1 MAMLSHRLRRVLVAA
16 PSYLQ
21 RSFTL
26 SHPSDFPPV
35 SSLLPRSV
43 VKQSTEFNRSPARLF
58 STTQYQYDPYTGEDS
73 FMPDNEGCDFNHWL
87 ITMNFPK
94 DNVPSREEMISI
106 FEQTCAKGL
115 DISLEEAKKKI
126 YAICTTSYQG
136 FQATMTIGEVEKF
149 RDLPGVQYIIPDSY
163 VDVENKV
170 YGGDKYENGMITP
183 GPIPVPTKEGF
194 DSLEKESKPEQ
205 EEAQIIQTPSDE
217 GKTSGQVQ
225 GQGSQTPPDQRSVKQ
240 RQGTLAL
247 GQGKSE
253 GSRMRI
259 PVQRQSR
266 GQGNQLPSLQEG
278 FKQSQG
284 TLSVGQGQTQRSEMP
299 SFQGNVNQGKE
310 IPIHGQWQGPRSQ
323 MPSSQ
328 GSFNQRQETP
338 TLRQGQAQG
347 SQIPSFQNGN
357 NRSQGTPIPGQ
368 GQGSQIPSNQVGY
381 NQGQGSQTPPYQ
393 GLPNNYSQGAFV
405 QYNQGPPQGNFIQGT
420 QENYSQMGQGYY
432 IPQSGGS
439 YGPAQGAG
447 SPGFG
452 HGQGQGSQLLSVY
465 QGSYNQGQGTP
476 LTGQGQE
483 GQIPSYHMG
492 NSQGLGAP
500 VPPNQVTPGNYG
512 QWAFVN
518 YNQGPPHGN
527 FLQGPQQ
534 NYNQGGQ
541 WNYSP
546 HNGGHYGP
554 AQFGQWYPGPPQG
567 QGNQWP
573 QYQLSY
579 NQGQGTPFPGQ
590 CLCPGCGMPSYQG
603 SYNQGQGTHIHGQ
616 WQGQGCAMPS
626 YQASYNQAQGAPA
639 PPPYHGNYN
648 QGPPGSYGQ
657 GTSANINQGF
667 PVNPANYNM
676 HNGGNYGPP
685 HELAGNPGFIRQGFP
700 GHRQSQTFQQ
710 EDERNVAG
718 DLRNNNP
725 ADPTET
731 RKPNSRT

>member
-115 DISLEEAKKKI
+115 DISLEEAKKKM

-170 YGGDKYENGMITP
+170 YGGDKYENGVITP

-194 DSLEKESKPEQ
+194 DSLEKESKREQ

-225 GQGSQTPPDQRSVKQ
+225 DQGSQTPPDQRSVKQ

-266 GQGNQLPSLQEG
+266 GQGNLLPSLQEG

-284 TLSVGQGQTQRSEMP
+284 TL
-299 SFQGNVNQGKE
+299 
-310 IPIHGQWQGPRSQ
+310 
-323 MPSSQ
+323 
-328 GSFNQRQETP
+328 
-338 TLRQGQAQG
+338 
-347 SQIPSFQNGN
+347 
-357 NRSQGTPIPGQ
+357 QGTPIPGQ

-381 NQGQGSQTPPYQ
+381 NQGQGAQTPPYQ

-452 HGQGQGSQLLSVY
+452 HGQGQGSQLLSPY

-512 QWAFVN
+512 QWEFVN
-518 YNQGPPHGN
+518 YNQGPPHGNFLQGPPHGN

-567 QGNQWP
+567 
-573 QYQLSY
+573 
-579 NQGQGTPFPGQ
+579 
-590 CLCPGCGMPSYQG
+590 CGMPSYQG
-603 SYNQGQGTHIHGQ
+603 SYNQGQGTHIPGQ

-685 HELAGNPGFIRQGFP
+685 HEIAGNPGFIRQGFP

-710 EDERNVAG
+710 EDQRNVAG
-718 DLRNNNP
+718 DLCNNHL